1 MTMTLGNRLMAG
13 LQRLGRSL
21 MLPIAVLPIAGL
33 LLRLGQPDLLDI
45 AFIAGAG
52 EAIFANLALIF
63 AIGLAVGF
71 ADDGNGAAGLAGVI
85 GYLVLDA
92 VLTALNPE
100 IDMGVLA
107 GIIIGS
113 VAGLLYNR
121 YKAIRLPD
129 YLAFFGGRRFVPI
142 ATGLAAVALGV
153 VFGLAWPPVQH
164 GIDALGRWLIDAG
177 ELGLFV
183 YGTLN
188 RLLIVTGLHHV
199 LNSLVWFV
207 FGSFEAASGTLAS
220 GDLNRF
226 FAGDPTAGSFMAGF
240 FPVMM
245 FGLPAAA
252 LAMYHAAPRGR
263 RAQVGGL
270 LLSLAL
276 TAFLTG
282 VTEPI
287 EFTFMFLAP
296 LLYGLHALLTGIS
309 MALMHW
315 LDVKLGFTFS
325 AGAFDF
331 ALSYGLSTN
340 GWLMLPVGLAY
351 FALYYTVF
359 RWAIAR
365 FDLPTPGREPETVA
379 PRSGNE
385 PCGERGP
392 AFVAALGGA
401 ANLVS
406 VGACT
411 TRLRLVLND
420 PARLDEA
427 ALKALGSRG
436 LLRLQGGGVQV
447 ILGPIAD
454 GVADEIRQALSQ
466 GDRGPIA
473 ASSHDPV
480 ADEIRGALAAQGTT
494 PQGAP
499 ATPQGRA
506 AVPAEAI
513 DAAARGDWLHAL
525 GGEANVSEA
534 AAVATTRLRLALRDA
549 TVLDEAA
556 LTRLGAH
563 GVQRL
568 EHGVV
573 HVLLGRH
580 AATVARG
587 LQNG

>member
-1 MTMTLGNRLMAG
+1 MAIMTLGARLMGG
-13 LQRLGRSL
+13 LQQLGRSL

-45 AFIAGAG
+45 AFIASAG

-71 ADDGNGAAGLAGVI
+71 ANDSNGAAGLAGVI

-92 VLTALNPE
+92 VLTSLNPE

-113 VAGLLYNR
+113 IAGLLYNR
-121 YKAIRLPD
+121 FHTIQLPD

-142 ATGLAAVALGV
+142 VTGLTAVVLGV
-153 VFGLAWPPVQH
+153 AFGITWPPIQH
-164 GIDALGRWLIDAG
+164 GIDLLGQWLIDAG

-183 YGTLN
+183 YGMLN

-207 FGSFEAASGTLAS
+207 FGSFETASGAVVS

-226 FAGDPTAGSFMAGF
+226 FAGDPTAGRFMAGF

-252 LAMYHAAPRGR
+252 LAMYHAAPKGR

-309 MALMHW
+309 VALLHW

-325 AGAFDF
+325 AGAFDY

-351 FALYYTVF
+351 FVIYYTIF
-359 RWAIAR
+359 RWAIVR
-365 FDLPTPGREPETVA
+365 FDLPTPGRDSEIIA
-379 PRSGNE
+379 PVGTENAPS
-385 PCGERGP
+385 ERGP

-401 ANLVS
+401 TNLQS

-411 TRLRLVLND
+411 TRLRLVLENPD
-420 PARLDEA
+420 AIDEA

-447 ILGPIAD
+447 IVGPIAD
-454 GVADEIRQALSQ
+454 GVADEIRNTLS
-466 GDRGPIA
+466 
-473 ASSHDPV
+473 
-480 ADEIRGALAAQGTT
+480 
-494 PQGAP
+494 
-499 ATPQGRA
+499 
-506 AVPAEAI
+506 AEAPERQAVQGNSSAEATSATDVAPI
-513 DAAARGDWLHAL
+513 DSQDRLAWQQAL
-525 GGEANVSEA
+525 GGERNVRSA
-534 AAVATTRLRLALRDA
+534 TAVASTRLRLELADA
-549 TVLDEAA
+549 AALDEAA
-556 LTRLGAH
+556 LTSLGAS

-568 EHGVV
+568 ERGVI
-573 HVLLGRH
+573 HVLIGERANSVALG
-580 AATVARG
+580 
-587 LQNG
+587 LSLP

>member
-1 MTMTLGNRLMAG
+1 MSSTTFGSRLMGG

-71 ADDGNGAAGLAGVI
+71 ADDSNGAAGLAGVI

-107 GIIIGS
+107 GIISGS

-121 YKAIRLPD
+121 YKSIQLPE

-142 ATGLAAVALGV
+142 ATGLVAVAMGV
-153 VFGLAWPPVQH
+153 AFGMIWPPIQH
-164 GIDALGRWLIDAG
+164 GIDALGQWLIGAG

-183 YGTLN
+183 YGTIN

-207 FGSFEAASGTLAS
+207 FGSFETAAGVVAN

-226 FAGDPTAGSFMAGF
+226 FAGDPEAGRFMTGF

-252 LAMYHAAPRGR
+252 LAMYHAAPKGR

-296 LLYGLHALLTGIS
+296 LLYAMHAVLTGVS
-309 MALMHW
+309 MALLHW

-351 FALYYTVF
+351 FVLYYTVF
-359 RWAIAR
+359 RWAIVR
-365 FDLPTPGREPETVA
+365 FNLPTPGREPESTGPAAA
-379 PRSGNE
+379 PT
-385 PCGERGP
+385 PLGERGP
-392 AFVAALGGA
+392 AFVTALGGA
-401 ANLVS
+401 SNLHS

-411 TRLRLVLND
+411 TRLRLVLED
-420 PARLDEA
+420 PDVIDEA
-427 ALKALGSRG
+427 ALKSLGSRG
-436 LLRLQGGGVQV
+436 IMRLQGGGLQV
-447 ILGPIAD
+447 VMGPIAD
-454 GVADEIRQALSQ
+454 GIADEIREALKQSGAGLDAETSPAHLTSTAAATSESSQALP
-466 GDRGPIA
+466 DR
-473 ASSHDPV
+473 
-480 ADEIRGALAAQGTT
+480 L
-494 PQGAP
+494 
-499 ATPQGRA
+499 
-506 AVPAEAI
+506 PAELVQRWMA
-513 DAAARGDWLHAL
+513 AL
-525 GGEANVSEA
+525 GGDAN
-534 AAVATTRLRLALRDA
+534 
-549 TVLDEAA
+549 
-556 LTRLGAH
+556 
-563 GVQRL
+563 VQRL
-568 EHGVV
+568 EAQAHTRLRVELADGARLDSAALEALGCRGVQALNGNTWHLIV
-573 HVLLGRH
+573 GAQ
-580 AATVARG
+580 AATIAHSLRG
-587 LQNG
+587 